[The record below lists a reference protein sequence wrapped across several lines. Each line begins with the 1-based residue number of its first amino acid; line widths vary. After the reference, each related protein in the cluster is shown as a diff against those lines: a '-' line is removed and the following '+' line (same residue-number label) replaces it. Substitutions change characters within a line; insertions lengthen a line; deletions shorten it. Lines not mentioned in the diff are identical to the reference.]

1 MDSFIFKAYLSDNSS
16 FRIQRKNSGL
26 SIFDRRQ
33 GEITAHLGA
42 KAY

>member
-16 FRIQRKNSGL
+16 FRIQQKNSGL
-26 SIFDRRQ
+26 DRRQ